1 MATFTFEWKLIDGD
15 KFEQAFTGF
24 DTVQD
29 AFTAFYD
36 FWGVT
41 HEDCSEFH
49 ITETPEPVKE
59 GV

>member
-24 DTVQD
+24 ETMQD
-29 AFTAFYD
+29 AFKAFYD

-49 ITETPEPVKE
+49 ITETLEM